1 MSPEKRARQVQQDYV
16 DYMERVYGEL
26 KPLAKTPEQQEI
38 LRAELERYKE
48 GYLKHLEAYLR
59 AKSRTMSSMIVGA
72 SNFPVE
78 RNRKALEAEQKRI
91 EEMSEWGKRAR
102 NAIKRKL
109 QGTKTTEQKADATFN
124 KLKREADN
132 AMEVLVSVD
141 QGKSHYDKS
150 AFRNS
155 LAGYIRRA
163 VDRGEFEAARRA
175 LDYIKDKQ
183 SKLLESKALKHPVF
197 ANNHSIWNYP
207 ERLRLKGGRP
217 KPG

>member
-1 MSPEKRARQVQQDYV
+1 
-16 DYMERVYGEL
+16 MERVYGEL

-163 VDRGEFEAARRA
+163 VDQGEFEAARRA

-183 SKLLESKALKHPVF
+183 SKLF
-197 ANNHSIWNYP
+197 
-207 ERLRLKGGRP
+207 RFKGA
-217 KPG
+217 